1 MDFNDKQMTCV
12 DCHQPF
18 VFTAGEQRWYQ
29 EKGFEREPRRCPD
42 CRKARKGRDDGG
54 GYSSEHSSGGGG
66 GGGRSR
72 SDRPKFK
79 VKCSQCGADAE
90 VPFQPR
96 SGAPVYCSTC
106 YQARRG

>member
-1 MDFNDKQMTCV
+1 MEFADKQITCS
-12 DCHQPF
+12 DCQKPF
-18 VFTAGEQRWYQ
+18 TFTAGEQRWYQ

-42 CRKARKGRDDGG
+42 CRKAKKGRDDGG
-54 GYSSEHSSGGGG
+54 GRHHGG
-66 GGGRSR
+66 SR
-72 SDRPKFK
+72 GERGDRPKFR

-106 YQARRG
+106 FQARRA